1 LCLFLE
7 AHSYFSSG
15 EHTCEFAD
23 GIHALAP
30 SMASAVT
37 EIIENLFVGGL
48 ADALAGF
55 DGLIIC
61 VLADRPADEP
71 ANTIWMP
78 FLAEGAASL
87 DKTAQAID
95 NALSDGRRVLV
106 HCGAGSERAPLTV
119 AWFLHRRRAM
129 SLDAAYALLK
139 RKRPIVQDRS
149 FWLRRYLGQ

>member
-1 LCLFLE
+1 MFLE
-7 AHSYFSSG
+7 
-15 EHTCEFAD
+15 EHLLLCSEEQICEFAD

-30 SMASAVT
+30 SRASEVT

-48 ADALAGF
+48 ADASAGF

-71 ANTIWMP
+71 ANMIWIP
-78 FLAEGAASL
+78 FLAQGAASL

-119 AWFLHRRRAM
+119 AWFLNRRRAM